1 MTKKSCLYTFT
12 GDTGQTSLVGGQR
25 VDKDCCRI
33 ESYGT
38 IDELNSHIGLLAAML
53 ADEHPQKQVLKFI
66 QNKLFN
72 VGSYLAT
79 DNGGCET
86 KCFGLGP
93 EDVAVIEKEID
104 AMDAAVPALHAF
116 LLPGGHITSAQ
127 AHVCRTVC
135 RRAERNIIS
144 LQKETFVDA
153 DLLKFINRLSDYLFI
168 LARFNN
174 YLNKTAEIIW
184 DKDCVC
190 NIH

>member
-53 ADEHPQKQVLKFI
+53 PDEHPQKNVLSFI

-72 VGSYLAT
+72 VGGYLAT
-79 DNGGCET
+79 DNDGCET
-86 KCFGLGP
+86 SCFGLGAD
-93 EDVAVIEKEID
+93 DVSAIEKEID

-116 LLPGGHITSAQ
+116 LLPGGHITSAL

-135 RRAERNIIS
+135 RRAERCIIS
-144 LQKETFVDA
+144 LQRETYVDA
-153 DLLKFINRLSDYLFI
+153 YLLKFVNRLSDYFFI

-174 YLNKTAEIIW
+174 YLNKTDEIIW

>member
-53 ADEHPQKQVLKFI
+53 PDEHPQKNVLSFI

-72 VGSYLAT
+72 VGGYLAT
-79 DNGGCET
+79 DNDGCET
-86 KCFGLGP
+86 SCFGLGAD
-93 EDVAVIEKEID
+93 DVSAIEKEID
-104 AMDAAVPALHAF
+104 AMDAAVPALHEF

-135 RRAERNIIS
+135 RRAERCIIS
-144 LQKETFVDA
+144 LQRETYVDA
-153 DLLKFINRLSDYLFI
+153 YLLKFVNRLSDYFFI

-174 YLNKTAEIIW
+174 YLNKTDEIIW

>member
-12 GDTGQTSLVGGQR
+12 GDKGQTSLVGGQR

-153 DLLKFINRLSDYLFI
+153 DLLKFINRLSDYFYV
-168 LARFNN
+168 LARFIAINSEN
-174 YLNKTAEIIW
+174 GEIFW
-184 DKDCVC
+184 NKDC
-190 NIH
+190 